1 MTGKQIQKSARSHLR
16 SSEKSTYR
24 VAKDSQVNYGH
35 LCAWARGEIDLGL
48 KSLIPVLGALGL
60 RIELMVDVKP
70 IHRITDENGIH

>member
-35 LCAWARGEIDLGL
+35 LCAWAREEVDLGL
-48 KSLIPVLGALGL
+48 KSLVAVLDALGL
-60 RIELMVDVKP
+60 SIEIVPK
-70 IHRITDENGIH
+70 R